1 MNTHGYL
8 PADLYPLLK
17 FYAAMGLLYLGV
29 GIVWLS
35 LMGWF
40 FKDLLRVQL
49 WISSVLLLGMLEMAI
64 SFGDLDYLNK
74 NGYRSQG
81 LMVRGAVRVIVGAR
95 KDATLRKA
103 RLSRPVSLLPSV
115 PQVFSKL
122 LFASKNTLS
131 RVMVLV
137 VSMGYGITKYAW
149 RACAA

>member
-1 MNTHGYL
+1 MNLHGYL

-49 WISSVLLLGMLEMAI
+49 WISSVLLLGMLEMAV

-81 LMVRGAVRVIVGAR
+81 LMVRA
-95 KDATLRKA
+95 
-103 RLSRPVSLLPSV
+103 
-115 PQVFSKL
+115 
-122 LFASKNTLS
+122 LFADDPF
-131 RVMVLV
+131 
-137 VSMGYGITKYAW
+137 
-149 RACAA
+149 